1 MRGQIIFIFFLILLF
16 GNCSRKTPPLFSLLP
31 AETTGIDFKNI
42 LKENED
48 ANVLNYAYF
57 YNGGGVAI
65 GDINNDGLPDILFT
79 GNMVPNRLYLN
90 KGNFKFEDIT
100 EKSGIASMQGWCT
113 GATMADVN
121 GDGKLDI
128 YICRSADSDPAKR
141 KNLLFINNGDL
152 TFTEEA
158 AKYGLDDEGYSTQ
171 AVFFDYDKDGDLDM
185 FLVNHSLQ
193 HYASGDFENPNL
205 RKEKNPAFSN
215 KLFRNDNGHFTDVS
229 REAGISSNVL
239 SFGLGVSVS
248 DFNDD
253 GWPDIYVSNDFNE
266 PDYLFINNG
275 NGTFTEE
282 LRDCMDQVSLYSMG
296 CDAADFNND
305 GKIDLLT
312 LDMLPENNW
321 SQKIHTGAEN
331 FDKFQMLFNQ
341 GVYPQ
346 YSRNML
352 HRNNGDGTFSEMA
365 QLAGVSNTDWS
376 WSALFADFDNDG
388 QKDLFISNGYAKDN
402 TNMDFMRYRINQQI
416 RARGGGNSKDI
427 IRDLIEKMPSVKIP
441 NYIFRNNGNSS
452 FTKKT
457 EEWGL
462 GKLSVSSGAAYA
474 DLNNDG
480 ALDLVISNINEPAFI
495 YKNNLNE
502 LKPANHY
509 LRIKLLGKGQ
519 NVNGI
524 GAKVKLY
531 CRNNLYYQE
540 EMPVRGFQSSVDP
553 VLCFGLGESDIV
565 DSVVVTWTDDH
576 VDKLSQVKCNQTI
589 LIHEGS
595 GSSQK
600 KVDSSILVKPYFLP
614 SDAVSFK
621 HRENHFDDFA
631 IQPLIPS
638 YLSRP
643 GPCMAKADLNH
654 DGLED
659 IFIGGARGQPGMIFL
674 QTPDGHFI
682 PMAEPAIAK
691 DSLYEDVAAIFFDA
705 NGDGHPDLYVASG
718 GYELE
723 PHDSLL
729 QDRLYLNDGKGNF
742 RKSTHGLPPLLF
754 NKGCVRAADIDHDGD
769 LDLFIGGR
777 VVPGKYPLP
786 QPDKILLNDGKGHFT
801 DATASLAPMLDQG
814 KMGMVTDAAWVDLNH
829 DQYPDLVLVGEWMPV
844 KIFIN
849 EKGKLV
855 DHSTEYIHFPSTGW
869 WNCILAGDF
878 DGDGNTDLI
887 IGNQGLNNQF
897 HASEKEPVTLYYKD
911 FQGSGKPDPILC
923 YYINGISYPI
933 YSKDDLL
940 DQFPWLKKKFLAYDQ
955 YAKATIHDLFTDE
968 QLRDAGIL
976 KAETMQTVY
985 LHNNGHDAFELIPLP
1000 MEVQLSPVYA
1010 ITSAD
1015 LNGDGKPDLVLAG
1028 NNAWTRIKFG
1038 RYRANHGVLLLNDGK
1053 GNFRYVNQR
1062 SSGLHIRGDVRSM
1075 LDLAT
1080 RKGATLVLGLN
1091 DDSVKTY
1098 NLTANHF

>member
-1 MRGQIIFIFFLILLF
+1 MRGRIIYIFFLILLF
-16 GNCSRKTPPLFSLLP
+16 GSCSRKAPPLFTLLP
-31 AETTGIDFKNI
+31 SETTGIDFNNV

-90 KGNFKFEDIT
+90 KGNYEFEDIT

-171 AVFFDYDKDGDLDM
+171 AVFFDYDRDGDLDM

-205 RKEKNPAFSN
+205 RKERNPAFSN

-253 GWPDIYVSNDFNE
+253 GWPDIYVTNDFNE

-275 NGTFTEE
+275 NGTFTEK

-312 LDMLPENNW
+312 LDMLPEDNW
-321 SQKIHTGAEN
+321 SQKMHTGAEN

-402 TNMDFMRYRINQQI
+402 TNMDFMRYRINQQM
-416 RARGGGNSKDI
+416 RARGGGNTKDI
-427 IRDLIEKMPSVKIP
+427 IRDLIEKMPSIKIP

-457 EEWGL
+457 DEWGL
-462 GKLSVSSGAAYA
+462 SKVSVSSGAAYA

-502 LKPANHY
+502 LNPANHY
-509 LRIKLLGKGQ
+509 LKIKLLGKGQ

-524 GAKVKLY
+524 GAKIKLY

-553 VLCFGLGESDIV
+553 VLCFGLGESDKA
-565 DSVVVTWTDDH
+565 DSVIVTWADDH
-576 VDKLSQVKCNQTI
+576 VDKLLQVKSNQTL
-589 LIHEGS
+589 LIREGS
-595 GSSQK
+595 DPSPK
-600 KVDSSILVKPYFLP
+600 KADPAKFEKPYFLP
-614 SDAVSFK
+614 SNTISFL
-621 HRENHFDDFA
+621 HRENHFNDFT
-631 IQPLIPS
+631 IQPLMPS

-659 IFIGGARGQPGMIFL
+659 IFVGGARGQPGRVFL

-705 NGDGHPDLYVASG
+705 NGDGYPDLYVASG
-718 GYELE
+718 GYDLE
-723 PHDSLL
+723 PYDSLL
-729 QDRLYLNDGKGNF
+729 QDRLYLNDGKGHF
-742 RKSTHGLPPLLF
+742 RKSADGLPPLLF
-754 NKGCVRAADIDHDGD
+754 NKSCVRAADIDHDGD

-777 VVPGKYPLP
+777 VVPGQYPLAP
-786 QPDKILLNDGKGHFT
+786 PDKILLNDGRGHFT
-801 DATASLAPMLDQG
+801 DASASIAPELDQE
-814 KMGMVTDAAWVDLNH
+814 KMGMITDAAWIDLNH
-829 DQYPDLVLVGEWMPV
+829 DQYPDLVLVGEWTPIR
-844 KIFIN
+844 IFIN

-855 DHSTEYIHFPSTGW
+855 DHSEEYIHFPSSGW
-869 WNCILAGDF
+869 WNTIMAGDF

-911 FQGSGKPDPILC
+911 FQGNGRQDPILC

-940 DQFPWLKKKFLAYDQ
+940 DQFPWLKKKFLAYDT

-968 QLRDAGIL
+968 QLKDAHTL
-976 KAETMQTVY
+976 KAEMMQTVY
-985 LHNNGHDAFELIPLP
+985 LHNNGRGAFELIPLP
-1000 MEVQLSPVYA
+1000 MEAQLSPVYA
-1010 ITSAD
+1010 ITSMD

-1038 RYRANHGVLLLNDGK
+1038 RYRANHGVVLLNDGK
-1053 GNFRYVNQR
+1053 GNFRYLNQR
-1062 SSGLHIRGDVRSM
+1062 SSGLHVRGDVRSM
-1075 LDLAT
+1075 LNLAT
-1080 RKGATLVLGLN
+1080 RKGASLVFGIN

-1098 NLTANHF
+1098 LFTGNHF

>member
-1 MRGQIIFIFFLILLF
+1 MRRQIIFIFFLILLF
-16 GNCSRKTPPLFSLLP
+16 GNCSRKAPPLFTLLP
-31 AETTGIDFKNI
+31 AETTGIDFKNV

-253 GWPDIYVSNDFNE
+253 GWPDIYVTNDFNE

-275 NGTFTEE
+275 NGTFTEK

-312 LDMLPENNW
+312 LDMLPEDNW
-321 SQKIHTGAEN
+321 SQKMHTGAEN
-331 FDKFQMLFNQ
+331 FDKFQMLFSQ
-341 GVYPQ
+341 GIYPQ

-402 TNMDFMRYRINQQI
+402 TNMDFMRYRINQQMH
-416 RARGGGNSKDI
+416 ARGGGNTKDI
-427 IRDLIEKMPSVKIP
+427 IRDLIEKMPSITIP

-457 EEWGL
+457 DEWGL
-462 GKLSVSSGAAYA
+462 NKVSVSSGAAYA

-502 LKPANHY
+502 LNPANHY
-509 LRIKLLGKGQ
+509 LKIKLLGKGQ

-524 GAKVKLY
+524 GAKIKLY

-553 VLCFGLGESDIV
+553 VLCFGLGESDKA
-565 DSVVVTWTDDH
+565 DSVVVTWPDDH
-576 VDKLSQVKCNQTI
+576 IDKLLQVKSNQTI
-589 LIHEGS
+589 LIREGS
-595 GSSQK
+595 GPSPK
-600 KVDSSILVKPYFLP
+600 MADPGKFHKPYFLT
-614 SDAVSFK
+614 SNAISFL
-621 HRENHFDDFA
+621 HRENHFNDFT

-659 IFIGGARGQPGMIFL
+659 IFVGGARGQPGMIFL

-691 DSLYEDVAAIFFDA
+691 DSLFEDVAAIFFDA
-705 NGDGHPDLYVASG
+705 NGDGYPDLYVASG
-718 GYELE
+718 GYDLE

-729 QDRLYLNDGKGNF
+729 QDRLYLNDGKGHF
-742 RKSTHGLPPLLF
+742 RKSPDGLPPLLF
-754 NKGCVRAADIDHDGD
+754 NKSCVRAADIDHDGD

-777 VVPGKYPLP
+777 VVPGQYPLAP
-786 QPDKILLNDGKGHFT
+786 PDKILLNDGRGHFT
-801 DATASLAPMLDQG
+801 DATASVAPTIEQE

-829 DQYPDLVLVGEWMPV
+829 DQYPDLVVVGEWMPIR
-844 KIFIN
+844 IFIN

-855 DHSTEYIHFPSTGW
+855 DHSAEYIHFPSTGW
-869 WNCILAGDF
+869 WNTILANDF

-897 HASEKEPVTLYYKD
+897 HASEKEPVSLCYKD
-911 FQGSGKPDPILC
+911 FQGNGRPDPILS
-923 YYINGISYPI
+923 YYINDISYPI

-940 DQFPWLKKKFLAYDQ
+940 DQFPWLKKKFLAYDT

-968 QLRDAGIL
+968 QLKDAHTL
-976 KAETMQTVY
+976 KAEMMQTIY
-985 LHNNGHDAFELIPLP
+985 LHNNGHGEFELVPLP
-1000 MEVQLSPVYA
+1000 MEAQLSPVYA
-1010 ITSAD
+1010 ITSMD
-1015 LNGDGKPDLVLAG
+1015 LNGDGKPDLVLGG
-1028 NNAWTRIKFG
+1028 NNAWARIKFG
-1038 RYRANHGVLLLNDGK
+1038 RYRANHGVVLLNDGK
-1053 GNFRYVNQR
+1053 GNFRYLNQR
-1062 SSGLHIRGDVRSM
+1062 SSGLHVRGDVRSM
-1075 LDLAT
+1075 LNLAT
-1080 RKGATLVLGLN
+1080 RKGASLVFGLN

-1098 NLTANHF
+1098 LFAGNHF